1 MILSLYR
8 ALTTAASPAIR
19 AYLARRAYAGKEDP
33 ARMSERYGQASA
45 NRPEGRLVWIHAASV
60 GESLSMLSLIHRLAA
75 DWPELNLMMTTGTVT
90 SARILTARLPE
101 RVIHQFVPLD
111 RGRWVRRFLDHWRPD
126 LVLWVES
133 DFWPNLLCEI
143 GARGIPSVLVNAR
156 ISPKSYDGWRRW
168 PGLIGQLLD
177 NFELCLAQT
186 DDDARKLEGLGA
198 ARVVCRGNLKFSSA
212 PLPVDDIELRDLR
225 QEIGD
230 RPAWLAASTHP
241 GEETVIADA
250 HRRIRAT
257 RRDALAI
264 IVPRHPARGPAIA
277 DELRADGSV
286 VRLRSTEEP
295 VTGDADFYIADSMGE
310 LGLFYRL
317 ADAAFIGGS
326 LIPHGGQNPLEAARL
341 GCAIVH
347 GPHMTNFTAIV
358 DELDAAGA
366 TIEAASSE
374 AIARAVGRLIDEPAE
389 RARRVAAARDVA
401 ATKAGILDDVIGE
414 LAPFIQPLMNGAAET
429 DAGA

>member
-1 MILSLYR
+1 MLSLYR
-8 ALTTAASPAIR
+8 GLTTAASPAIR

-45 NRPEGRLVWIHAASV
+45 TRPDGRLVWIHAASV

-75 DWPELNLMMTTGTVT
+75 DWPGLNLMMTTGTVT
-90 SARILTARLPE
+90 SARILAARLPE

-133 DFWPNLLCEI
+133 EFWPNLLCEI

-156 ISPKSYDGWRRW
+156 ISPKSYGGWRKW
-168 PGLIGQLLD
+168 PGLIGRLLE

-212 PLPVDDIELRDLR
+212 PLPVDDSELQELR

-241 GEETVIADA
+241 GEEAVIADA

-257 RRDALAI
+257 RGDALAI
-264 IVPRHPARGPAIA
+264 IVPRHPARGAAIA
-277 DELRADGSV
+277 DQLRADGSV
-286 VRLRSTEEP
+286 VRLRSAEEP
-295 VTGDADFYIADSMGE
+295 VTGDADFYVADSMGE

-366 TIEAASSE
+366 TVEAASAE
-374 AIARAVGRLIDEPAE
+374 AIARAVVRLFDEPAE
-389 RARRVAAARDVA
+389 RARRIAAARDVA
-401 ATKAGILDDVIGE
+401 ATKAGILDDVVSE
-414 LAPFIQPLMNGAAET
+414 LAPFIQPLMNGAAGT

>member
-1 MILSLYR
+1 MLSLYR
-8 ALTTAASPAIR
+8 GLTTAASPAIR
-19 AYLARRAYAGKEDP
+19 AYLARRARAGKEDP

-45 NRPEGRLVWIHAASV
+45 SRPEGRLVWIHAASV

-75 DWPELNLMMTTGTVT
+75 DWPGLNLMMTTGTVT
-90 SARILTARLPE
+90 SARILAARLPE

-111 RGRWVRRFLDHWRPD
+111 RGRWVRNFLDHWQPD

-133 DFWPNLLCEI
+133 EFWPNLLCEM
-143 GARGIPSVLVNAR
+143 GARGIPSILVNAR
-156 ISPKSYDGWRRW
+156 VSPKSYDGWRKW
-168 PGLIGQLLD
+168 PGLIRRLLD

-198 ARVVCRGNLKFSSA
+198 KRVVCRGNLKFSSA
-212 PLPVDDIELRDLR
+212 PLPVDELELQDLR
-225 QEIGD
+225 RRIGD

-241 GEETVIADA
+241 GEEAVIADA

-277 DELRADGSV
+277 NELSADGSV
-286 VRLRSTEEP
+286 VRLRSAEELVTSDTE
-295 VTGDADFYIADSMGE
+295 FYVADSMGE
-310 LGLFYRL
+310 LGLFFRL
-317 ADAAFIGGS
+317 ADTAFIGGS
-326 LIPHGGQNPLEAARL
+326 LIPHGGQNPLEAALL

-347 GPHMTNFTAIV
+347 GPDMTNFTAIV

-366 TIEAASSE
+366 IVEAASAE
-374 AIARAVGRLIDEPAE
+374 AIARAVGRLIEEPDE
-389 RARRVAAARDVA
+389 RARRIAAAREIA
-401 ATKAGILDDVIGE
+401 ATKAGILDDVVGE
-414 LAPFIQPLMNGAAET
+414 LVPFIQPLVNGTAWT